1 MTRIHDKLFGNI
13 PYVAPEILKAGKSEQ
28 DPYTKYSDVY
38 SLGVLLWNISSG
50 KAPFKDQKVYTIS
63 TSILSGIREE
73 RIQNTP
79 DEYFVLYSKCW
90 NDVPE
95 ERHHVEDVYEV
106 LERLLENYNEEK
118 GSTFSGKI
126 EDPFEWFENS
136 IKDGT
141 ITHYCSKDFND
152 ISESGFGGD
161 INECALISKIY
172 NGEREHPVPN
182 TNAKFVELYQKCW
195 QLEPDKRPDIQQ
207 INDLL
212 KTFEDVNINEE
223 YIVEINSISVTQEMN
238 EMSHEGCD
246 LEDY

>member
-50 KAPFKDQKVYTIS
+50 KAPFKDQKDYTIS

-79 DEYFVLYSKCW
+79 DEYFELYSKCW

-95 ERHHVEDVYEV
+95 ERHYVEDVYEV

-118 GSTFSGKI
+118 GSTFSGPMNLKYRLQ
-126 EDPFEWFENS
+126 
-136 IKDGT
+136 GL
-141 ITHYCSKDFND
+141 
-152 ISESGFGGD
+152 G
-161 INECALISKIY
+161 AIY
-172 NGEREHPVPN
+172 G
-182 TNAKFVELYQKCW
+182 
-195 QLEPDKRPDIQQ
+195 
-207 INDLL
+207 LL
-212 KTFEDVNINEE
+212 KREQYFT
-223 YIVEINSISVTQEMN
+223 
-238 EMSHEGCD
+238 SHDRGKE
-246 LEDY
+246 